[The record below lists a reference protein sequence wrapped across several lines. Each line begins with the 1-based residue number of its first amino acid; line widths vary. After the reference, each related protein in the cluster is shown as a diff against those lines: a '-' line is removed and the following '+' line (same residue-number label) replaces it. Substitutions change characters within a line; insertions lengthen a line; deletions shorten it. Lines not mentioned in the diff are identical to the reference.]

1 MNQEKKTAVQERTDF
16 ILRIISDLKND
27 TAPWRSGM
35 KAPRLAVNAT
45 TGKTYSGLNLLNLSF
60 CNELNEID
68 NRWMTFK
75 QAKDKGYHV
84 KKGATGEKVYFYRRY
99 DTVTKKDFNS
109 ITIDHLS
116 DDEKFLYIRDKV
128 KHIVTQS
135 TVFNATQ
142 IDGILPQEQR
152 ITINI
157 DDFQKHLI
165 KNSEASI
172 IFTPKRVNSYNPKL
186 DRIRISNLENWES
199 LDILTSTL
207 VHEIIHSTGHESRL
221 DRDMKHKFGTPEYA
235 KEELIAELGTVLT
248 MAEYGLAPDPSLFEN
263 NKAYIKSWIVLLED
277 KPSLLNDII
286 KEAEQAFLYTQER
299 MIEKEKGINRTAVIN
314 SEPSI
319 NQESTLSAES
329 YQQKNSI
336 KPKTLFETKL
346 VPTLKK
352 ELESI
357 SRNDIGKPNSFITIT
372 DNTPFIYKELG
383 LPESCV
389 TIYRDK
395 LARALFLEPLHTG
408 NRRPHGHS
416 DSLDKKIV
424 HSVFEQFS
432 NPYYVFKSK
441 DGQSLVGVYD
451 ILDKKFEPVII
462 ALKYNT
468 DRNGVEANW
477 IKSVYGKST
486 LSIDMWTNNEL
497 LLYRN
502 DNEKATELPITL
514 QSRVIDSSVAYDLN
528 LMHKS
533 EFVKQNNEIFN
544 DFFQSSKKIE
554 NSSIE
559 DKHVKNIELSNEDI
573 SIAQKLIPS
582 EQLRT
587 TLQLCNGEEGDF
599 YKQKILDVVNIFK
612 NNSTWEKENIDKNGE
627 HPLLLHY
634 FHPSGTDIYLSEI
647 DKDLYGF
654 GYTIL
659 NGDYQCSEFGD
670 SFIPE
675 ITKIPNME
683 LDYNTNARDTI
694 EKALFHKDNYYFEK
708 PLSLKV
714 PGNLEIVSYDY
725 SEPITITTSYHAKPE
740 YIPKEFSPE
749 VFKHFNFMPPSV
761 LINKDDALVPLYSIE
776 NSELKRQH
784 RSIIVPVKVLSASLD
799 YFVKTNTSPVILDNK
814 KMPIEQHDLISS
826 FYSITD
832 TAKIWSKNDEIRN
845 KISDSLVNLYDTS
858 VKKNVLNEKKEQLYL
873 GFSY

>member
-16 ILRIISDLKND
+16 ISRIISDLKND

-35 KAPRLAVNAT
+35 KAPRLAVNAV
-45 TGKTYSGLNLLNLSF
+45 TGKTYSGLNLLSLSF

-142 IDGILPQEQR
+142 IDGIPPQEQR
-152 ITINI
+152 IPINL

-165 KNSEASI
+165 NNSEASI
-172 IFTPKRVNSYNPKL
+172 IFTPKRANSYNPKL
-186 DRIRISNLENWES
+186 DRISISNIENWES

-221 DRDMKHKFGTPEYA
+221 NRDLKHKFGSPEYA

-277 KPSLLNDII
+277 KPSLLNEII

-299 MIEKEKGINRTAVIN
+299 IIEKENGNNRTVVIN

-319 NQESTLSAES
+319 NQESTFSAKS
-329 YQQKNSI
+329 YQQKNNI
-336 KPKTLFETKL
+336 KPEMLFETKL
-346 VPTLKK
+346 VPTLQK
-352 ELESI
+352 ELDSI
-357 SRNDIGKPNSFITIT
+357 SRNDIGKPNAYLNIAEK
-372 DNTPFIYKELG
+372 TPFIFEKLG
-383 LPESCV
+383 LPEAPV
-389 TIYRDK
+389 RMYRDK
-395 LARALFLEPLHTG
+395 IARALLLPPSNY
-408 NRRPHGHS
+408 NRKQTHGHT
-416 DSLDKKIV
+416 DALNKEIL
-424 HSVFEQFS
+424 FS
-432 NPYYVFKSK
+432 TFSQLANPYYVFKSK
-441 DGQSLVGVYD
+441 DNQSLIGVYD
-451 ILDKKFEPVII
+451 IFDKNREPVILI
-462 ALKYNT
+462 LKHSKNRNT
-468 DRNGVEANW
+468 LTANLVT
-477 IKSVYGKST
+477 SVYGKREQV
-486 LSIDMWTNNEL
+486 LEMWAKEGLLIYSNNI
-497 LLYRN
+497 
-502 DNEKATELPITL
+502 EKATDLAYTL
-514 QSRVIDSSVAYDLN
+514 QVRIKGKSVAYNEIIRL
-528 LMHKS
+528 KS
-533 EFVKQNNEIFN
+533 EFVKLDNEIFN
-544 DFFQSSKKIE
+544 DLLQSSKKIY

-559 DKHVKNIELSNEDI
+559 EKRVKNIELSNEDI

-582 EQLRT
+582 EQLKT

-599 YKQKILDVVNIFK
+599 FKQKILDVVNIYK

-627 HPLLLHY
+627 HPLLFHY
-634 FHPSGTDIYLSEI
+634 FHPCGTDIYLSEI

-675 ITKIPNME
+675 IIKIPNME

-714 PGNLEIVSYDY
+714 PGNCEIIAYENSESISITASYN
-725 SEPITITTSYHAKPE
+725 TKPDF
-740 YIPKEFSPE
+740 IPKEFSPE
-749 VFKHFNFMPPSV
+749 VFKHFNFMPPAV
-761 LINKDDALVPLYSIE
+761 LLNKDDALLPLYTLE
-776 NSELKRQH
+776 NNELKNLH
-784 RSIIVPVKVLSASLD
+784 KSLIVPVQVLSASID
-799 YFVKTNTSPVILDNK
+799 YFVKINTSPVILDNK
-814 KMPIEQHDLISS
+814 KMSVEQHDLISS

-832 TAKIWSKNDEIRN
+832 TAKIWDKNDEIRN
-845 KISDSLVNLYDTS
+845 KISDSLVNLYNSS